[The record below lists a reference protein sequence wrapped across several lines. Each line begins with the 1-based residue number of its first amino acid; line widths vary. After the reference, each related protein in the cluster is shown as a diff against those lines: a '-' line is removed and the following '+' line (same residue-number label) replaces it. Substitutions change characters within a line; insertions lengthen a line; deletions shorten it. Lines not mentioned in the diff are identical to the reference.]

1 MRKRVKTEILN
12 NTGSI
17 PRYDEQPA
25 FFKVKYFV
33 CGKSGRFSKRA
44 FFFSVFAVVA
54 LVYCG
59 LCIAGCVV
67 FDTYLGAFIL
77 GCNAAFGINYYANEK
92 LADVQ

>member
-1 MRKRVKTEILN
+1 MMNSQHFLRLSILYVARVVVLV
-12 NTGSI
+12 S
-17 PRYDEQPA
+17 
-25 FFKVKYFV
+25 VH
-33 CGKSGRFSKRA
+33 
-44 FFFSVFAVVA
+44 FFSVYLRLFA

-92 LADVQ
+92 LADVQVI